1 MPNPADHTGSP
12 SRTTAAPMPGTLLA
26 DMKLE
31 TAFSICTRF
40 SGERVFCWAAAPATV
55 IRVRTSKYKTG
66 TRNECAFV
74 NRARC
79 FKGAPRT
86 ASLTQR
92 ASAGNGG
99 VGGVGDVLRAS
110 PPIKEKALTRVQ
122 APPYNGEM
130 KLRLYLAA
138 VAILVSGALAGCEDA
153 GKKPVQAR
161 VPALA
166 PTATAAAQA
175 PPELPVLPLANP
187 AGRRPVWLLP
197 PVPAGKE
204 YLIQKVQEKF
214 ASGEQNFK
222 AGHLEAA
229 RKDFDDAVDWM
240 LESGYDPN
248 GDPRLSELF

>member
-1 MPNPADHTGSP
+1 M
-12 SRTTAAPMPGTLLA
+12 
-26 DMKLE
+26 
-31 TAFSICTRF
+31 
-40 SGERVFCWAAAPATV
+40 
-55 IRVRTSKYKTG
+55 VR
-66 TRNECAFV
+66 R
-74 NRARC
+74 R
-79 FKGAPRT
+79 
-86 ASLTQR
+86 
-92 ASAGNGG
+92 
-99 VGGVGDVLRAS
+99 
-110 PPIKEKALTRVQ
+110 LTRVQ
-122 APPYNGEM
+122 APPYHGEM

-138 VAILVSGALAGCEDA
+138 IAILVSGALAGCEDA

-166 PTATAAAQA
+166 PATAAAAQA

-197 PVPAGKE
+197 PVPAGKD

-248 GDPRLSELF
+248 KDPRLSELFHRIVDTVYAYELQAFRAGDGFSEAPAVPAPIDEVAEVTAPADPRLKERAEEAAKSLSHDLPLTVNDQVLSFVNFFQTPRGRAIVETGLRR